1 MQSNDGRIE
10 GGVIPLLEMVGISK
24 VFGDT
29 VANNAIE
36 FDVRPGEIHVL
47 LGENGAGKTTLMNVL
62 FGHIRPD
69 AGTILLRGEPVEIQ
83 SPSDAIA
90 NGIGMV
96 HQHFSLVPSFTVAE
110 NVMLGVRK
118 ASNPVLRDHEIEA
131 AVANRGQRLQM
142 PIDPSAMVEELP
154 VDLQQRVEIIKAM
167 YRDARVLILDEPTSL
182 LGPTQI
188 ANLLEI
194 LSNLR
199 NLGHSIILVTHKL
212 AEVMEVADR
221 VTVLRRGVRVTSMER
236 GQFDERSLA
245 RAMTGQDREKLP
257 ERASIGGHDPAPSLV
272 ITDLTV
278 PASRGDG
285 LAINGLSL
293 SVFPGEILGV
303 AGVEGNGQRELVDA
317 LMGISLPASGSIF
330 VSGVDVTSATP
341 AARRGA
347 GLAVIPEDRQ
357 GLGLVLDMT
366 LAENIAIGDVAA
378 GRYRRR
384 GVVQWDDIRDHA
396 RRLLEEYDVRPPDPD
411 LRAGILSGGNQQ
423 KVVLARELSSNP
435 AVLVADNPTWG
446 LDVGAIDYVHR
457 RLLHMRDQGGAI
469 LLLTLDLEEL
479 YKLADRIA
487 VIYRGTVMLESPI
500 SRVDDDDLAMA
511 MAGRSMSGNSNIGL
525 SDESGSPRPS

>member
-1 MQSNDGRIE
+1 MPSNDAQVE
-10 GGVIPLLEMVGISK
+10 PNLTPFLEMNGISK

-29 VANNAIE
+29 VANNSID
-36 FDVRPGEIHVL
+36 FDLRPGEIHVL
-47 LGENGAGKTTLMNVL
+47 LGENGAGKTTLMNIL
-62 FGHIRPD
+62 FGHMRPD
-69 AGTILLRGEPVEIQ
+69 TGTIRLRGQPVDIQ

-118 ASNPVLRDHEIEA
+118 ASNPVLRDHEIQT
-131 AVANRGQRLQM
+131 AVANRGERLQM
-142 PIDPSAMVEELP
+142 PIDASALVEELP

-167 YRDARVLILDEPTSL
+167 YRDATVLILDEPTSL

-188 ANLLEI
+188 SNLLGI

-199 NLGHSIILVTHKL
+199 GLGHSIILVTHKL

-257 ERASIGGHDPAPSLV
+257 ERASIGGDCQVPSLA
-272 ITDLTV
+272 IKDLTV
-278 PASRGDG
+278 RAVRGEG
-285 LAINGLSL
+285 PAINGLTL
-293 SVFPGEILGV
+293 SVFPWEILGI

-317 LMGISLPASGSIF
+317 LMGIILPSSGSVA
-330 VSGVDVTSATP
+330 VSGNDVTTATP
-341 AARRGA
+341 AARRSA

-366 LAENIAIGDVAA
+366 LAENIAIADVAA
-378 GRYRRR
+378 GHYRKR

-396 RRLLEEYDVRPPDPD
+396 RRLLEEYDVRPPDPG
-411 LRAGILSGGNQQ
+411 LRAGSLSGGNQQ
-423 KVVLARELSSNP
+423 KVVLARELSGNP
-435 AVLVADNPTWG
+435 TVLVADNPTWG

-457 RLLHMRDQGGAI
+457 RLLRMRDQGGAI
-469 LLLTLDLEEL
+469 LLITLDLEEL

-487 VIYRGTVMLESPI
+487 VIYRGQVMLESPT
-500 SRVDDDDLAMA
+500 SRVDDGDLAMA
-511 MAGRSMSGNSNIGL
+511 MAGRSLTGSNNGPC
-525 SDESGSPRPS
+525 DQ